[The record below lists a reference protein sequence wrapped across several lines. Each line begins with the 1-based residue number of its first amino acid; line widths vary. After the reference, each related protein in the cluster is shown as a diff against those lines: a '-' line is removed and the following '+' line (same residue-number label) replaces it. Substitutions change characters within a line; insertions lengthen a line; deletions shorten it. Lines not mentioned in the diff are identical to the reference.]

1 MAFNLN
7 EEFGI
12 DRIGETT
19 VYKSLNSK
27 LVLIFIV
34 FIIAVMATV
43 GIFLM
48 NSVFD
53 FYTNDFSRQMEEG
66 FNETTVDRLTD
77 ALLYE
82 NPSLA
87 QKQILVAYSGV
98 FGFDNNR
105 HFYILDKNA
114 KVLDGSLD
122 DVSELSKTQNLIS
135 AMNKEDGTKQ
145 TYGADFLDYALY
157 LENGGKNCII
167 YVIDD
172 MTETKNLSFMLF
184 SIIIRALIIG
194 LIIALIMAFF
204 LAKAITKPIQTITGG
219 TKQISSGDY
228 SHRLKIRT
236 KDEIGTLAKNFNGMA
251 QVIENTLEAVSGERE
266 KLKNVFDTL
275 DAGVAAFEEDGE
287 LIHINPS
294 ALSMLSFPENH
305 KPSFDELTCALGI
318 PEITMDS
325 LKKFGSM
332 HIEEQSLSEIAT
344 RELVVSIDIGVFGYD
359 DGAAKSGFIVVF
371 QNITQNALLEKNR
384 REFIANVSHELRTPL
399 TSVKGATETI
409 IEDPDMPEAIKQ
421 RFLGIVINESDRMT
435 RIVQDLLVLSRLDNR
450 RMTWKPVKFDLFS
463 AADGMCSALEA
474 EAKAHG
480 HTLTLEPEESPPMP
494 IFADKERIE
503 QVITNIIGNAIKYTP
518 DGGKI
523 AVKVFEKDDGNYVV
537 SVSDTGVGIP
547 EEDLAH
553 IFERFYRVDKSRSTD
568 AGGTGLGLS
577 IAKDIIDAHGGEI
590 SMDSEYG
597 KGTTVTI
604 TLPKDSRIS
613 KEA

>member
-1 MAFNLN
+1 M
-7 EEFGI
+7 
-12 DRIGETT
+12 
-19 VYKSLNSK
+19 YKSLNSK

-53 FYTNDFSRQMEEG
+53 FYTDEFSVQMEEG
-66 FNETTVDRLTD
+66 FSDATVERLSE
-77 ALLYE
+77 ALKYE
-82 NPSLA
+82 NSSDS
-87 QKQILVAYSGV
+87 QKQILVAYAGV

-114 KVLDGSLD
+114 RILDSSLD
-122 DVSELSKTQNLIS
+122 EPGELIKTQNLVS
-135 AMNKEDGTKQ
+135 AMNGKNGSHAG
-145 TYGADFLDYALY
+145 YGNDFLDYALY
-157 LENGGKNCII
+157 IENGDKNCII
-167 YVIDD
+167 YVIDN

-194 LIIALIMAFF
+194 LIIALVMAFF

-219 TKQISSGDY
+219 TKQISSGEY

-251 QVIENTLEAVSGERE
+251 QVIENTLEEVSGERE
-266 KLKNVFDTL
+266 KLKNVFDRLT
-275 DAGVAAFEEDGE
+275 AGVAAFEENGE

-294 ALSMLSFPENH
+294 ALAILSLPEHH
-305 KPSFDELTCALGI
+305 KPSFDEMTCALGI
-318 PEITMDS
+318 PEVTMDS
-325 LKKFGSM
+325 LRKFGAV
-332 HIEEQSLSEIAT
+332 HIDEQSLSEIAT

-359 DGAAKSGFIVVF
+359 GAAKSGFIAVF
-371 QNITQNALLEKNR
+371 QNITDKALLEKNR

-409 IEDPDMPEAIKQ
+409 IEDPDMPESIKQ

-450 RMTWKPVKFDLFS
+450 RMTWRPVKFDLY
-463 AADGMCSALEA
+463 AATEGMCSALSS

-480 HTLTLEPEESPPMP
+480 HSLTLDPDESAPMP

-503 QVITNIIGNAIKYTP
+503 QVVTNIIGNAIKYTP
-518 DGGKI
+518 DGGRI
-523 AVKVFEKDDGNYVV
+523 AVKVLDKKSEGYEI
-537 SVSDTGVGIP
+537 SVADSGVGIP
-547 EEDLAH
+547 KEDLEH

-590 SMDSEYG
+590 RIESEYG
-597 KGTTVTI
+597 KGTTVI
-604 TLPKDSRIS
+604 INLPKDSRLS
-613 KEA
+613 KET

>member
-1 MAFNLN
+1 M
-7 EEFGI
+7 
-12 DRIGETT
+12 
-19 VYKSLNSK
+19 YKSLNSK

-34 FIIAVMATV
+34 FITAVMATV

-53 FYTNDFSRQMEEG
+53 FYTDDFSRQMEEG
-66 FNETTVDRLTD
+66 FDEDTVETLSA
-77 ALLYE
+77 ALGYDNSVE
-82 NPSLA
+82 A
-87 QKQILVAYSGV
+87 QKQILVAYSGA

-114 KVLDGSLD
+114 NILDSSLD
-122 DVSELSKTQNLIS
+122 KPEKLPKTQNLLS
-135 AMNKEDGTKQ
+135 AMNGKDGTKQ
-145 TYGADFLDYALY
+145 ASGSEFLDYALY
-157 LENGGKNCII
+157 LENADKCCII
-167 YVIDD
+167 YVVDD

-194 LIIALIMAFF
+194 LIIALVMAFF
-204 LAKAITKPIQTITGG
+204 LAKAITKPIETITGG

-251 QVIENTLEAVSGERE
+251 QVIENTLEEVSGERE
-266 KLKNVFDTL
+266 KLKNVFDRL
-275 DAGVAAFEEDGE
+275 SAGVAAFEENGE
-287 LIHINPS
+287 LIHINPA
-294 ALSMLSFPENH
+294 ALSILSFPEHH

-318 PEITMDS
+318 PDVTMDTLKNVGS
-325 LKKFGSM
+325 L
-332 HIEEQSLSEIAT
+332 HVEEQSLSDVKT

-359 DGAAKSGFIVVF
+359 GTLKSGFIAVF
-371 QNITQNALLEKNR
+371 QDITESALLEKNR

-409 IEDPDMPEAIKQ
+409 IEDPDMPEPIKQ
-421 RFLGIVINESDRMT
+421 RFLGMVINESDRMT

-450 RMTWKPVKFDLFS
+450 RMTWRPTRFDLYA
-463 AADGMCSALEA
+463 AADGMCSALEQ
-474 EAKAHG
+474 EAKIHG
-480 HTLTLEPEESPPMP
+480 HALILTPEESAPMP

-518 DGGKI
+518 DGGEIK
-523 AVKVFEKDDGNYVV
+523 V
-537 SVSDTGVGIP
+537 SVVETDSNNYEISVADTGVGIP
-547 EEDLAH
+547 KEDLEH

-577 IAKDIIDAHGGEI
+577 IAKDIIDAHGGNI
-590 SMDSEYG
+590 TMDSEYG
-597 KGTTVTI
+597 KGTTVII
-604 TLPKDSRIS
+604 TLPKDSRLL
-613 KEA
+613 KDM

>member
-1 MAFNLN
+1 M
-7 EEFGI
+7 
-12 DRIGETT
+12 
-19 VYKSLNSK
+19 YKSLNSK

-53 FYTNDFSRQMEEG
+53 FYTYEFVSQMEEG
-66 FNETTVDRLTD
+66 FDDSMKERLTAAFD
-77 ALLYE
+77 DEDYAT
-82 NPSLA
+82 S
-87 QKQILVAYSGV
+87 QKLILSAYSSS
-98 FGFDNNR
+98 FGFDRNR
-105 HFYILDKNA
+105 NFYILDKNA
-114 KVLDGSLD
+114 NILNSSQE
-122 DVSELSKTQNLIS
+122 DVTELTRTPNLMT
-135 AMNKEDGTKQ
+135 AMNGQKGVENMNVNE
-145 TYGADFLDYALY
+145 YLDYALY
-157 LENGGKNCII
+157 LEDGEKNCII
-167 YVIDD
+167 YIIDD
-172 MTETKNLSFMLF
+172 LTETRELSFVLF

-194 LIIALIMAFF
+194 LVIALVMAFF

-228 SHRLKIRT
+228 SHRLRIRT

-251 QVIENTLEAVSGERE
+251 QVIENTLEEVSGERE
-266 KLKNVFDTL
+266 KLKNVFDQL
-275 DAGVAAFEEDGE
+275 DAGVAAFEENGE

-294 ALSMLSFPENH
+294 ALAILALPENH

-318 PEITMDS
+318 PAVTMES
-325 LKKFGSM
+325 MKKHGGI
-332 HIEEQSLSEIAT
+332 HVEEQPISDIKT

-359 DGAAKSGFIVVF
+359 GTAKSGFIVVF
-371 QNITQNALLEKNR
+371 QNITESALLEKNR

-409 IEDPDMPEAIKQ
+409 ISDPDMPESIKQ

-450 RMTWKPVKFDLFS
+450 RMSWRPSKFDLYV
-463 AADGMCSALEA
+463 AADAMCSALGSEA
-474 EAKAHG
+474 LVHG
-480 HTLTLEPEESPPMP
+480 HTLTIEPTEKVSMP
-494 IFADKERIE
+494 IYADKERIE

-523 AVKVFEKDDGNYVV
+523 NVKLSEKNASNYVI
-537 SVSDTGVGIP
+537 SVKDTGVGIP
-547 EEDLAH
+547 EEDVEH

-577 IAKDIIDAHGGEI
+577 IAKDIVDAHGGDIAIE
-590 SMDSEYG
+590 SEYG
-597 KGTTVTI
+597 KGTTIII
-604 TLPKDSRIS
+604 TLPKDARGTQVA
-613 KEA
+613 EN

>member
-1 MAFNLN
+1 M
-7 EEFGI
+7 
-12 DRIGETT
+12 
-19 VYKSLNSK
+19 YKSLNSK

-53 FYTNDFSRQMEEG
+53 FYTDEFSLQMDEG
-66 FNETTVDRLTD
+66 FSDATVERLSE
-77 ALLYE
+77 ALEYE
-82 NPSLA
+82 NSTNT
-87 QKQILVAYSGV
+87 QKQILVAYSGT

-105 HFYILDKNA
+105 HFYILDKKGN
-114 KVLDGSLD
+114 VLDS
-122 DVSELSKTQNLIS
+122 SREEITELVKTQNLMS
-135 AMNKEDGTKQ
+135 AMNGKSGMRPS
-145 TYGADFLDYALY
+145 YGNDFLDYALY
-157 LENGGKNCII
+157 IENGDKNCII
-167 YVIDD
+167 YVVDD

-251 QVIENTLEAVSGERE
+251 QVIENTLEEVSGERE
-266 KLKNVFDTL
+266 KLKNVFDRL
-275 DAGVAAFEEDGE
+275 SAGVAAFEENGE

-294 ALSMLSFPENH
+294 ALSILSLPESH
-305 KPSFDELTCALGI
+305 KPSFDEMTCALGI
-318 PEITMDS
+318 PEVTMDS
-325 LKKFGSM
+325 LRKFGAV
-332 HIEEQSLSEIAT
+332 HIDEQPLSDIAT

-359 DGAAKSGFIVVF
+359 GAAKSGFIVVF
-371 QNITQNALLEKNR
+371 QNITESALLEKNR

-409 IEDPDMPEAIKQ
+409 IEDPDMPESIKQ

-450 RMTWKPVKFDLFS
+450 RMTWRPSKFDLY
-463 AADGMCSALEA
+463 AATDGMCSALSS
-474 EAKAHG
+474 EAKIHG
-480 HTLTLEPEESPPMP
+480 HSLTLEPDESAPMP

-503 QVITNIIGNAIKYTP
+503 QVVTNIIGNAIKYTP
-518 DGGKI
+518 DGGRI
-523 AVKVFEKDDGNYVV
+523 EVKVFDKGDNGYEISVKD
-537 SVSDTGVGIP
+537 SGVGIP
-547 EEDLAH
+547 KEDLEH

-590 SMDSEYG
+590 TIDSDYG

-604 TLPKDSRIS
+604 TLPKDSRLLRD
-613 KEA
+613 A

>member
-1 MAFNLN
+1 M
-7 EEFGI
+7 
-12 DRIGETT
+12 
-19 VYKSLNSK
+19 YKSLNSK

-66 FNETTVDRLTD
+66 FNETTLDRLTN
-77 ALLYE
+77 ALKYE
-82 NPSLA
+82 NAPSA
-87 QKQILVAYSGV
+87 QKQILVAYSGS
-98 FGFDNNR
+98 FGFDTNR

-114 KVLDGSLD
+114 KVLDSSTD
-122 DVSELSKTQNLIS
+122 DVTELIRTRNLLS
-135 AMNKEDGTKQ
+135 AMNGENGTRQ
-145 TYGADFLDYALY
+145 SYGADFLDYALY
-157 LENGGKNCII
+157 LESGDKNCII

-194 LIIALIMAFF
+194 LIIALVMAFF
-204 LAKAITKPIQTITGG
+204 LAREITRPIQIITGG

-251 QVIENTLEAVSGERE
+251 QVIENTLEEVSGERE
-266 KLKNVFDTL
+266 KLKNVFDRL

-287 LIHINPS
+287 LIHINPA
-294 ALSMLSFPENH
+294 ALSMLSLPESH
-305 KPSFDELTCALGI
+305 KPSFDELTCALAI
-318 PEITMDS
+318 PEITMES

-332 HIEEQSLSEIAT
+332 HIDEQSLSEVAT
-344 RELVVSIDIGVFGYD
+344 RELVVSIDIGVFGY

-409 IEDPDMPEAIKQ
+409 IEDPDMPDSVKQ

-450 RMTWKPVKFDLFS
+450 RMTWRPTKFDLYS
-463 AADGMCSALEA
+463 AAEAMCSALQS

-480 HTLTLEPEESPPMP
+480 HTLSLSPEEGVDMP
-494 IFADKERIE
+494 VFADKERIE

-518 DGGKI
+518 DGGRI
-523 AVKVFEKDDGNYVV
+523 DVKVSEKDDGNYRIC
-537 SVSDTGVGIP
+537 VSDTGVGIP
-547 EEDLAH
+547 KEDLQH

-590 SMDSEYG
+590 TMDSEYG
-597 KGTTVTI
+597 KGTTVII
-604 TLPKDSRIS
+604 TLPRDSRIS

>member
-1 MAFNLN
+1 M
-7 EEFGI
+7 
-12 DRIGETT
+12 
-19 VYKSLNSK
+19 YKSLNSK

-53 FYTNDFSRQMEEG
+53 FYTDDFSRQMHEG
-66 FNETTVDRLTD
+66 FDEPTVERLTQ
-77 ALLYE
+77 ALGYE
-82 NPSLA
+82 NPSEA
-87 QKQILVAYSGV
+87 QKQILVAYSGA

-114 KVLDGSLD
+114 NVLDSSLD
-122 DVSELSKTQNLIS
+122 EVSDLIKTRNLIS
-135 AMNKEDGTKQ
+135 AMNGEDGTRQ

-157 LENGGKNCII
+157 LENGDKNCII
-167 YVIDD
+167 YVMDD
-172 MTETKNLSFMLF
+172 MTETKNLSLMLF
-184 SIIIRALIIG
+184 SIIIRALIVG

-251 QVIENTLEAVSGERE
+251 QVIENTLEEVSGERE
-266 KLKNVFDTL
+266 KLKNVFNRL
-275 DAGVAAFEEDGE
+275 DAGVAAFEENGE
-287 LIHINPS
+287 LVHINPS
-294 ALSMLSFPENH
+294 ALSMLSLPENH
-305 KPSFDELTCALGI
+305 EPSFDELTCALGI
-318 PEITMDS
+318 PEVTMES
-325 LKKFGSM
+325 LRKFGSM
-332 HIEEQSLSEIAT
+332 HFDEQSLSDVAT

-359 DGAAKSGFIVVF
+359 GAAKSGFIVVF
-371 QNITQNALLEKNR
+371 QNITQKALLEKNR

-450 RMTWKPVKFDLFS
+450 RMTWRPTKFDLFL
-463 AADGMCSALEA
+463 AAEGMCSALEA

-480 HTLTLEPEESPPMP
+480 HVLTLEPEESAPMP

-523 AVKVFEKDDGNYVV
+523 NVKVAEKDGKDYVV

-547 EEDLAH
+547 KEDLEH

-590 SMDSEYG
+590 TMDSEYG

>member
-1 MAFNLN
+1 M
-7 EEFGI
+7 
-12 DRIGETT
+12 
-19 VYKSLNSK
+19 YKSLNSK

-53 FYTNDFSRQMEEG
+53 FYTNDFSRQMQEG
-66 FNETTVDRLTD
+66 FNEATVDRLTQ
-77 ALLYE
+77 ALRYE
-82 NPSLA
+82 NPTQA
-87 QKQILVAYSGV
+87 QKQILVAYAGV
-98 FGFDNNR
+98 MGFDNNR
-105 HFYILDKNA
+105 HFYILDKNGR
-114 KVLDGSLD
+114 VLDSSLD
-122 DVSELSKTQNLIS
+122 EPSELGKTQNLIS
-135 AMNKEDGTKQ
+135 AMNGKDGTKQ
-145 TYGADFLDYALY
+145 IYGADFLDYALY
-157 LENGGKNCII
+157 LENGDKNCIV
-167 YVIDD
+167 YVVDD

-251 QVIENTLEAVSGERE
+251 QVIENTLEEVSGERE

-287 LIHINPS
+287 LIHINPA
-294 ALSMLSFPENH
+294 ALSMLSLPENDL
-305 KPSFDELTCALGI
+305 PSFNELICALGI
-318 PEITMDS
+318 PEVTMDS
-325 LKKFGSM
+325 LIKFGSM
-332 HIEEQSLSEIAT
+332 HIDEQALSEVAT

-359 DGAAKSGFIVVF
+359 GRSKSGFIVVF
-371 QNITQNALLEKNR
+371 QNITQKALLEKNR

-450 RMTWKPVKFDLFS
+450 RMTWRPTKFDLY
-463 AADGMCSALEA
+463 AAACGMCSALEG
-474 EAKAHG
+474 EAKVHG
-480 HTLTLEPEESPPMP
+480 HTLSLEPQESAPMP

-518 DGGKI
+518 DGGSI
-523 AVKVFEKDDGNYVV
+523 RVSVSEKDEGSYCV

-547 EEDLAH
+547 EEDLGH

-590 SMDSEYG
+590 AMESEYG

-604 TLPKDSRIS
+604 VLPKDSRLS
-613 KEA
+613 NQA

>member
-1 MAFNLN
+1 M
-7 EEFGI
+7 
-12 DRIGETT
+12 
-19 VYKSLNSK
+19 YKSLNSK
-27 LVLIFIV
+27 VVLIFIV
-34 FIIAVMATV
+34 FIISAMATV

-53 FYTNDFSRQMEEG
+53 FYTDDFSRQMEEG
-66 FNETTVDRLTD
+66 FDKNTTDSLTE
-77 ALLYE
+77 ALQYDNSPE
-82 NPSLA
+82 A
-87 QKQILVAYSGV
+87 QKQILSAYTGA

-114 KVLDGSLD
+114 NVLESSYNKS
-122 DVSELSKTQNLIS
+122 SELTITRNLMS
-135 AMNKEDGTKQ
+135 AMNGKNGTRRA
-145 TYGADFLDYALY
+145 YGADFLDYALY
-157 LENGGKNCII
+157 LENEDKSCII

-172 MTETKNLSFMLF
+172 MTETKNLAFMLF

-194 LIIALIMAFF
+194 LIIALIMAFV
-204 LAKAITKPIQTITGG
+204 LARAITRPVQIITGG

-251 QVIENTLEAVSGERE
+251 QVIENTLEAVNGERE
-266 KLKNVFDTL
+266 KLKNVFDRL
-275 DAGVAAFEEDGE
+275 GAGVAAFEENGD

-294 ALSMLSFPENH
+294 ALSILSLPENH

-318 PEITMDS
+318 PEVSMES

-332 HIEEQSLSEIAT
+332 HIEEQSLSDVKT

-359 DGAAKSGFIVVF
+359 GTAKSGFIVVF
-371 QNITQNALLEKNR
+371 QNITANALLEKNR

-409 IEDPDMPEAIKQ
+409 IEDPDMPESIKQ

-450 RMTWKPVKFDLFS
+450 RMTWRPVKFDLYA
-463 AADGMCSALEA
+463 AADSMCSALES

-480 HTLTLEPEESPPMP
+480 HTLELVPDQSSPMP

-503 QVITNIIGNAIKYTP
+503 QVVTNIIGNAIKYTP

-523 AVKVFEKDDGNYVV
+523 SVNVSENEGGEYVL
-537 SVSDTGVGIP
+537 SVTDTGVGIP
-547 EEDLAH
+547 EEDLEH

-577 IAKDIIDAHGGEI
+577 IAKDIIDAHGGII
-590 SMDSEYG
+590 SIDSEYG

-604 TLPKDSRIS
+604 VLPKDSRLS
-613 KEA
+613 KEV

>member
-1 MAFNLN
+1 M
-7 EEFGI
+7 
-12 DRIGETT
+12 
-19 VYKSLNSK
+19 YKSLNSK

-34 FIIAVMATV
+34 FITAVMATV

-53 FYTNDFSRQMEEG
+53 FYTDDFSRQMDEG
-66 FNETTVDRLTD
+66 FNDTTVDRLES
-77 ALLYE
+77 ALQYE
-82 NPSLA
+82 NAPLA
-87 QKQILVAYSGV
+87 QKQILVAYSGA

-105 HFYILDKNA
+105 HFYILDKDANI
-114 KVLDGSLD
+114 LDSSLD
-122 DVSELSKTQNLIS
+122 EVSQLTKTQNLLS
-135 AMNKEDGTKQ
+135 AMNGQNGTRQ
-145 TYGADFLDYALY
+145 IYGADFLDYALY
-157 LENGGKNCII
+157 LENGDKSCII

-172 MTETKNLSFMLF
+172 MTETKDLSFMLF

-204 LAKAITKPIQTITGG
+204 LAKEITRPIQTITGG
-219 TKQISSGDY
+219 TQQISSGEY

-236 KDEIGTLAKNFNGMA
+236 KDEIGTLAKNFNQMA
-251 QVIENTLEAVSGERE
+251 QVIENTLEKVSDERE
-266 KLKNVFDTL
+266 KLKNVFDRL
-275 DAGVAAFEEDGE
+275 DAGVAAFEENGE
-287 LIHINPS
+287 LIHINPA
-294 ALSMLSFPENH
+294 ALSMLSLPESH
-305 KPSFDELTCALGI
+305 KPSFDELTCALAI

-332 HIEEQSLSEIAT
+332 HIDEQSLSEIAT
-344 RELVVSIDIGVFGYD
+344 RELVVSIDIGVFGY

-409 IEDPDMPEAIKQ
+409 IEDPDMPESIKQ

-450 RMTWKPVKFDLFS
+450 RMTWRPTKFDLFS
-463 AADGMCSALEA
+463 ATDGMCSALEA
-474 EAKAHG
+474 EAKLHG
-480 HTLTLEPEESPPMP
+480 HTLTLSPEESAPMP

-518 DGGKI
+518 DGGRI
-523 AVKVFEKDDGNYVV
+523 DVSVCENDNSSYIV

-547 EEDLAH
+547 KEDLEH

-590 SMDSEYG
+590 TMDSEYG
-597 KGTTVTI
+597 KGTTVKI
-604 TLPKDSRIS
+604 ILPKDSRIS

>member
-1 MAFNLN
+1 M
-7 EEFGI
+7 
-12 DRIGETT
+12 
-19 VYKSLNSK
+19 YKSLNSK

-53 FYTNDFSRQMEEG
+53 FYTNDFSNQMDEG
-66 FNETTVDRLTD
+66 FNSTTVDRLTE
-77 ALLYE
+77 ALAYE
-82 NPSLA
+82 NATSV
-87 QKQILVAYSGV
+87 QKQILVAYSGA

-114 KVLDGSLD
+114 NVLDSSLD
-122 DVSELSKTQNLIS
+122 EVAELVKTRNLIS
-135 AMNKEDGTKQ
+135 AMNGEDGTNQ

-157 LENGGKNCII
+157 LENGGNDCII

-184 SIIIRALIIG
+184 SIIVRALIIG

-204 LAKAITKPIQTITGG
+204 LAREITRPIQTITSG

-228 SHRLKIRT
+228 SHRLRIRT

-251 QVIENTLEAVSGERE
+251 QVIENTLEEVSGERE
-266 KLKNVFDTL
+266 KLKNVFDRL
-275 DAGVAAFEEDGE
+275 DAGVAAFEENGE

-294 ALSMLSFPENH
+294 ALSMLSLPENNR
-305 KPSFDELTCALGI
+305 PSFDELTCALGV

-325 LKKFGSM
+325 LRKFGSM
-332 HIEEQSLSEIAT
+332 HIDEQSLSEVAT
-344 RELVVSIDIGVFGYD
+344 RELVVSIDIGVFGY

-409 IEDPDMPEAIKQ
+409 IEDPDMPESIKQ

-450 RMTWKPVKFDLFS
+450 RMTWRPTKFDLFA
-463 AADGMCSALEA
+463 AADGMCSALES

-480 HTLTLEPEESPPMP
+480 HVLTLEPEESAPMP
-494 IFADKERIE
+494 VFADKERIE

-518 DGGKI
+518 DGGRI
-523 AVKVFEKDDGNYVV
+523 SVSVFEKDKDNYVV
-537 SVSDTGVGIP
+537 SVADTGVGIP
-547 EEDLAH
+547 KEDLEH

-577 IAKDIIDAHGGEI
+577 IAKDIIDAHGGDI

-604 TLPKDSRIS
+604 TLPKDSRLA
-613 KEA
+613 KEL

>member
-1 MAFNLN
+1 M
-7 EEFGI
+7 
-12 DRIGETT
+12 
-19 VYKSLNSK
+19 YKSLNSK

-53 FYTNDFSRQMEEG
+53 FYTNDFSRQMKEG
-66 FNETTVDRLTD
+66 FNQTTVDRLTK
-77 ALLYE
+77 ALEYE
-82 NPSLA
+82 NPSSA
-87 QKQILVAYSGV
+87 QKQILVAYSGA

-114 KVLDGSLD
+114 KVLDSSLD
-122 DVSELSKTQNLIS
+122 DVSELTKTPNLLC
-135 AMNKEDGTKQ
+135 AMNGENGTKH

-157 LENGGKNCII
+157 LEKGDKNCII

-251 QVIENTLEAVSGERE
+251 QVIENTLEEVSGERE
-266 KLKNVFDTL
+266 KLKNVFDRL

-294 ALSMLSFPENH
+294 ALSMLSLPENH
-305 KPSFDELTCALGI
+305 VPSFDELTCALGI
-318 PEITMDS
+318 PEVTMES
-325 LKKFGSM
+325 LRKFGSM
-332 HIEEQSLSEIAT
+332 HVEEQALSEVAT
-344 RELVVSIDIGVFGYD
+344 RELVVSIDIGVFGY

-409 IEDPDMPEAIKQ
+409 IEDPDMPESIKQ

-450 RMTWKPVKFDLFS
+450 RMTWRPTKFDLFA

-480 HTLTLEPEESPPMP
+480 HTLTLEPEESAPMP

-523 AVKVFEKDDGNYVV
+523 SVAVSENDAAEYVI

-547 EEDLAH
+547 KEDLEH

-577 IAKDIIDAHGGEI
+577 IAKDIIDAHGGTI
-590 SMDSEYG
+590 TMDSEYG

-613 KEA
+613 KEV